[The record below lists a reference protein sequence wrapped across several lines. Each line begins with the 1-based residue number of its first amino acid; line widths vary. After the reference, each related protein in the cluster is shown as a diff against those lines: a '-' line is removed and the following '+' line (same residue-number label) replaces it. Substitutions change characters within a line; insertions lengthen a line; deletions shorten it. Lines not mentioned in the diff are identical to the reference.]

1 MEDGN
6 VTISRS
12 DEINLRQKDILGEY
26 SDHIALVVG
35 LGGIGNWI
43 ALQAALLGIGTLV
56 LYDNDRIENSNLN
69 RTLFKLSQ
77 VGEFKTQAVKQLI
90 LERRRN
96 IIVITNEELFKPEY
110 MSKYAGIDY
119 LFDCTDSTRLKNG
132 LSGQYKKLFKPSKKS
147 KQPESNDNPGLS
159 GAPKYTKLGYDG
171 FHATM
176 CFDDFSTGKWGED
189 SSYTVTPSF
198 FGTPSIISSL
208 AIIEMVIKT
217 KNISGTVNMNVRK
230 ILNQIIEIPGPEN

>member
-1 MEDGN
+1 MEYGN
-6 VTISRS
+6 VALTRS
-12 DEINLRQKDILGEY
+12 DEINLRQKDILGDY
-26 SDHIALVVG
+26 SERIALVAG

-56 LYDNDRIENSNLN
+56 LYDDDRIENSNLN

-77 VGEFKTQAVKQLI
+77 AGEYKTQAVKQLI
-90 LERRRN
+90 LERRKN
-96 IIVITNEELFKPEY
+96 IIVVTNEEHFRPEY

-119 LFDCTDSTRLKNG
+119 LFDCTDNTRLKTG
-132 LSGQYKKLFKPSKKS
+132 LSVQYKKLFSQPQKTKKS
-147 KQPESNDNPGLS
+147 DSNDNHGLS
-159 GAPKYTKLGYDG
+159 VAPKYAKLGYDG
-171 FHATM
+171 FYATI

-217 KNISGTVNMNVRK
+217 KNITGTVNMNVRK
-230 ILNQIIEIPGPEN
+230 ILSQVCQMPEPAN